1 MKLLFYQYAE
11 RIYRDEKGNHY
22 TSGSFPQSVWDR
34 YLSLCDELIVLMR
47 EGEQILDSNT
57 ASQYKQPIKM
67 DAKLTIRL
75 MPDKY
80 KGLQIIQKDVINKI
94 NLIQDEAIEECDCAI
109 IRGASSDIITKLKKK
124 NKPYMIEVV
133 GCTWDALWNHG
144 WKGKILAVPSF
155 LGVRKEVK
163 EAPWVLYVSN
173 KFLQKR
179 YPSTGQTCACS
190 DVVIEPQKQ
199 EVLTKRLKKIEGLKE
214 KIVIGTIGAVDV
226 SYKGQKYIIEAL
238 AYLKKQGDTRY
249 LYQMVGGGDQ
259 SKLKQLAIKMDVES
273 QVEFLGQLPH
283 EQVFSWLE
291 QIDIYIQPSLTEGL
305 PRSVIEAMSM
315 GVPVYG
321 SNVGG
326 MSELISEKALFPPK
340 RSKNIFKILSDMTKD
355 KLAKFSVENFN
366 NAKEYLPDILNK
378 KRKKFYVQYIM
389 SIKKDRKA

>member
-1 MKLLFYQYAE
+1 
-11 RIYRDEKGNHY
+11 
-22 TSGSFPQSVWDR
+22 
-34 YLSLCDELIVLMR
+34 
-47 EGEQILDSNT
+47 
-57 ASQYKQPIKM
+57 
-67 DAKLTIRL
+67 
-75 MPDKY
+75 
-80 KGLQIIQKDVINKI
+80 
-94 NLIQDEAIEECDCAI
+94 
-109 IRGASSDIITKLKKK
+109 
-124 NKPYMIEVV
+124 
-133 GCTWDALWNHG
+133 
-144 WKGKILAVPSF
+144 
-155 LGVRKEVK
+155 
-163 EAPWVLYVSN
+163 
-173 KFLQKR
+173 
-179 YPSTGQTCACS
+179 
-190 DVVIEPQKQ
+190 
-199 EVLTKRLKKIEGLKE
+199 
-214 KIVIGTIGAVDV
+214 
-226 SYKGQKYIIEAL
+226 
-238 AYLKKQGDTRY
+238 
-249 LYQMVGGGDQ
+249 MVGGGDQ

-366 NAKEYLPDILNK
+366 NAKEYMPDILNK